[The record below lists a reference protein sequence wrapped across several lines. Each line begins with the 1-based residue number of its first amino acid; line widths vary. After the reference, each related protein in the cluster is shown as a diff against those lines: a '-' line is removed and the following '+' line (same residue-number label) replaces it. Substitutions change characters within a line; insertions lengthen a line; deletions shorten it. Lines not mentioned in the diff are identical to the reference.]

1 MLQNTF
7 FRLKKVAL
15 PVQVDCFIEYKSTK
29 TRLNKRIYEI
39 KEILLV
45 YEYALPCL
53 GISILGEFIH
63 LLFSRFERTFT
74 AEGHFKK
81 KNCQCPP
88 ISKFDT
94 KPYRKCQS

>member
-29 TRLNKRIYEI
+29 TRLNKRIYDI
-39 KEILLV
+39 REILLV

-53 GISILGEFIH
+53 GISILGELNMYFVH
-63 LLFSRFERTFT
+63 YLQYMGKL
-74 AEGHFKK
+74 
-81 KNCQCPP
+81 P
-88 ISKFDT
+88 
-94 KPYRKCQS
+94 

>member
-1 MLQNTF
+1 MTSMSDLMLQNTF

-39 KEILLV
+39 REILLV

-53 GISILGEFIH
+53 GISILGELNMYLYVQTQH
-63 LLFSRFERTFT
+63 YLQYMGKL
-74 AEGHFKK
+74 A
-81 KNCQCPP
+81 
-88 ISKFDT
+88 
-94 KPYRKCQS
+94 